1 MLPLMKLVLFIE
13 DSVLHKF
20 LGTAMGVE
28 NVAWLRGWKATQLE
42 LFPFLVTSPVTSNSI
57 QNRWFRLVP
66 NAPKMIDV
74 VVYEKQKKNSSGH
87 SSTAA
92 CSSVQTKSSE
102 TFKASK
108 CYHLWNHL
116 MLLLVVET
124 IQKVRS
130 REDSHVDKRYVH
142 CDTCRGCRVH

>member
-1 MLPLMKLVLFIE
+1 MKLVLFIE

-74 VVYEKQKKNSSGH
+74 VVYEKQKKIQVDILVQLL
-87 SSTAA
+87 AA
-92 CSSVQTKSSE
+92 A
-102 TFKASK
+102 FKQKAVRRLKRPSAII
-108 CYHLWNHL
+108 YD
-116 MLLLVVET
+116 T
-124 IQKVRS
+124 I
-130 REDSHVDKRYVH
+130 
-142 CDTCRGCRVH
+142 